1 MKFDEVISRSV
12 WKTNQLVTEVEID
25 QNYTILLH

>member
-12 WKTNQLVTEVEID
+12 WKTNQLVTEVEIG